1 MSKNLKSKN
10 KKKTL
15 TGRPTH
21 FDANLE
27 KGHPIHRGM
36 GSKTAAG
43 CGIQEAYVGPSR
55 DCVYAVLSQEYSS
68 ENGNGVN
75 T

>member
-15 TGRPTH
+15 RGRPTH

-27 KGHPIHRGM
+27 KGYPMHRGM
-36 GSKTAAG
+36 GSKTVAG
-43 CGIQEAYVGPSR
+43 CRIQEAY
-55 DCVYAVLSQEYSS
+55 D
-68 ENGNGVN
+68 
-75 T
+75 